1 MKPYAVK
8 ATLKTTLKSKRERWG
23 IIDFADGRKPGL
35 EKSIVSY
42 VVKGGLYKALDTWA
56 LFKKE

>member
-35 EKSIVSY
+35 EKST
-42 VVKGGLYKALDTWA
+42 VKATNSCGHAGKGMRA
-56 LFKKE
+56 EI